1 MRLIIE
7 TEQDREHVDS
17 HLAQIRAALPM
28 DLWVL
33 DGGLSVLFRTR
44 PASGPSRAQPGPL
57 PPAGG
62 PQGT

>member
-1 MRLIIE
+1 MKLIIE
-7 TEQDREHVDS
+7 TAEDRDYVDS

-28 DLWVL
+28 DLWVI
-33 DGGLSVLFRTR
+33 DGGLSVLFKTR
-44 PASGPSRAQPGPL
+44 PASGPSRAQPEPL